1 MVLLFDIV
9 FRNERNS
16 LGDDLQARK
25 RLLDY
30 LERGNYLRTAGVRT
44 AMEEVDRRNFVKTS
58 DKYLAYDDTPL
69 TIGQGQTISAPH
81 MVAMMLEE
89 LKPRKTDN
97 LLEIGSGCGYHAAV
111 ASRMVS
117 RVTTIERVTYLYEL
131 ACENLEDFDN
141 VQVVNGDGSRGF
153 VENSPYQKIMVTCG
167 APRVPPPLIG
177 QLEVGGLMVIPV
189 GGRVAQELLTVERTE
204 DGISVSRRPGVAFVP
219 MIGVN
224 AFED

>member
-1 MVLLFDIV
+1 M
-9 FRNERNS
+9 
-16 LGDDLQARK
+16 GDVLQARK

-117 RVTTIERVTYLYEL
+117 RVTTIERITYLYEL
-131 ACENLEDFDN
+131 ACETLEDFDN

-167 APRVPPPLIG
+167 APRVPPPLID

-189 GGRVAQELLTVERTE
+189 GGRVAQELLTVERTT
-204 DGISVSRRPGVAFVP
+204 DGISVSCRPGVAFVP